1 MRKPIF
7 SIRRK
12 TGKKPAGL
20 FLEKKEN
27 QPGRILSYSLI
38 ICLALSPAL
47 VEATGTSSNQ
57 VQVSAGQEKTIT
69 GRVVDKNG
77 QPLPGVSVLVKGT
90 KQGTSTNAEGNF
102 SIKVAND
109 NATLIFQSV
118 GKKPKEVK
126 AGNGANIT
134 IVLDDENTS
143 LDTVVTVAF
152 GTQNKRTMT
161 SSVSQVNTKV
171 MQDRPVNNLAS
182 ALQGQVPGL
191 NIVSRS
197 GQPGANPSINIRGI
211 GSISSG
217 TAPLVIVDGI
227 PSSLAQVN
235 PNDVESVS
243 VLKDASASALYGA
256 RAANGVILIVTK
268 KGKLG
273 KPSVSYSG
281 YVGWQKPT
289 ELFQESDAYS
299 YANAYNTALMHDA
312 ITRAN
317 PTFNPAKKVFTDQ
330 QLADWKS
337 GAVPGT
343 DWRDALFTG
352 NNGFTQSHNIGISG
366 GVSNGDVTVRN
377 NLMLGYLQ
385 QNGNVANT
393 SFKRFTFRDNGSI
406 KWKRFSLDMNLGIT
420 YSDSIAPVSAAV
432 GDLVAITSA
441 INRQRPMD
449 PIKTA
454 DGEWNIT
461 ATNDT
466 RNPVRQALEG
476 GKGDT
481 KNYNI
486 LANIVMGYDITK
498 DLAVKFTNGVNY
510 LTSNQDVFKNT
521 LDWYNGETTGPNSS
535 TKTDYTDIHYLQQLD
550 VTYKKAFGDH
560 HISAIIGGQQEFHTF
575 KSLMG
580 YRQDFILN
588 TSGSL
593 QLGAADGLNNS
604 STYYD
609 WGLMGL
615 FGRIN
620 YDYKRKYLLEVN
632 AREDGSTRLTPGHNW
647 DFFPSVSAGWRISEE
662 NFMES
667 LKPAVTELKLR
678 GSYGVLGN
686 QQLPGQTN
694 NELYYPYQAI
704 IGAANDPAYWGPLYY
719 AFGNKLLTP
728 MTLAQNPNN
737 SFTWE
742 RTSILDV
749 ALEGTLYRALH
760 FSLGYFDKTTQN
772 MLMGKQPSRVLGVP
786 SYVANIGKMRNSG
799 LEVELGYN
807 KSTRSGFDIQL
818 NGNFSYITNKLL
830 DLGGQQLPASGVTKN
845 TVGYALNSY
854 YLYTNNG
861 LLTKDEFLDP
871 SVTLMNGQKYG
882 DQKILDYDKS
892 GKIDAGDKTMQ
903 KKSNT
908 PKWMYGF
915 NFDVAYK
922 SFGIAGM
929 LQGAAGNFM
938 YLGGSTGYGFSS
950 GYGITNWTIQHS
962 YDPINAENNYNTRL
976 PRVSVTNSINA
987 SYPSTIF
994 LFNASYVRLKNLRFY
1009 YNVPGA
1015 WSRKIGV
1022 GSLRVYVSGQNLY
1035 TWSKLPKDLGI
1046 DPEINS
1052 ATAGYP
1058 LVKIWTFGIDVNF

>member
-1 MRKPIF
+1 MRKTLF
-7 SIRRK
+7 SFKRK
-12 TGKKPAGL
+12 TSKKSAGL
-20 FLEKKEN
+20 FPEKEN
-27 QPGRILSYSLI
+27 HPSRILNYSVVLF
-38 ICLALSPAL
+38 LALSPAL
-47 VEATGTSSNQ
+47 AGANGTSRYQGQIN
-57 VQVSAGQEKTIT
+57 AGQEKTIT

-90 KQGTSTNAEGNF
+90 KQGTSTNAEGYF

-118 GKKPKEVK
+118 GKKAKEVK
-126 AGNGANIT
+126 AGNGANLT
-134 IVLDDENTS
+134 IVLDDENAS
-143 LDTVVTVAF
+143 LDTVITVAF

-171 MQDRPVNNLAS
+171 IQDRPVNNLAS

-191 NIVSRS
+191 NIVSSS

-211 GSISSG
+211 GSIMSG
-217 TAPLVIVDGI
+217 TSPLIIVDGI
-227 PSSLAQVN
+227 PSSIAQVN

-289 ELFQESDAYS
+289 ELFQEADAYS

-312 ITRAN
+312 ISRAKPDFD
-317 PTFNPAKKVFTDQ
+317 PTKKVWTDE
-330 QLADWKS
+330 QLAGFKS
-337 GAVPGT
+337 GALPST

-352 NNGFTQSHNIGISG
+352 NNGFTQSHNVGISG
-366 GVSNGDVTVRN
+366 GLSNGDVSVRN

-393 SFKRFTFRDNGSI
+393 SFKRFTLRDNGSI
-406 KWKRFSLDMNLGIT
+406 KWKRFSIDMNLGIT
-420 YSDSIAPVSAAV
+420 YSNSLAPVSAAV
-432 GDLVAITSA
+432 GDLGAITSA

-466 RNPVRQALEG
+466 RNPIRQALEG
-476 GKGDT
+476 GQSNT

-486 LANIVMGYDITK
+486 LANIVMAYDITK
-498 DLAVKFTNGVNY
+498 DISVKFTNGVNY
-510 LTSNQDVFKNT
+510 LTSNQDMFKNT

-550 VTYKKAFGDH
+550 VTYKKTFGDH
-560 HISAIIGGQQEFHTF
+560 HIGVIIGGQQEFHTYR
-575 KSLMG
+575 SLMG

-593 QLGAADGLNNS
+593 QLGAADGMDNS

-609 WGLMGL
+609 WGLMGA
-615 FGRIN
+615 FGRIS
-620 YDYKRKYLLEVN
+620 YDYKRKYLLELN
-632 AREDGSTRLTPGHNW
+632 AREDGSSRLSPDHNW

-667 LKPAVTELKLR
+667 LKPTVSELKLR

-686 QQLPGQTN
+686 QNIPGATN
-694 NELYYPYQAI
+694 SALYYPYQAT
-704 IGAANDPAYWGPLYY
+704 IGAANDPSYAGPLYY
-719 AFGNKLLTP
+719 VFGDQLITP
-728 MTLAQNPNN
+728 MTLKQNPNN
-737 SFTWE
+737 TFTWE

-749 ALEGTLYRALH
+749 ALEGTLYKSLH

-772 MLMGKQPSRVLGVP
+772 MLMTVTPSRVNGGDP
-786 SYVANIGKMRNSG
+786 YVANIGKMRNSG

-807 KSTRSGFDIQL
+807 KATRSGLDIQL

-830 DLGGQQLPASGVTKN
+830 DLGGQNLTVTGVTKN

-861 LLTKDEFLDP
+861 LLTKDDFLNP
-871 SVTLMNGQKYG
+871 SVTLLGGQKYG

-922 SFGIAGM
+922 NFGVAGM

-950 GYGITNWTIQHS
+950 GYGITNWTIKNS
-962 YDPINAENNYNTRL
+962 YDPINNPDNYNTRL
-976 PRVSVTNSINA
+976 PRVSASNTINA

-994 LFNASYVRLKNLRFY
+994 LFNASYVRLKNLRVY

-1022 GSLRVYVSGQNLY
+1022 GSLRAYVSGQNLY
-1035 TWSKLPKDLGI
+1035 TLSKLPKDLGI
-1046 DPEINS
+1046 DPEISS

-1058 LVKIWTFGIDVNF
+1058 LVKIWTFGVDVNF